1 MRRRSIHR
9 SVVLAAVLSLMV
21 AGIATA
27 DTVTG
32 DADLVAP
39 NAQSTR
45 DLGTVAPG
53 ATLTVPVGF
62 ELRCRGLQ
70 HVDGGQTVTLT
81 PGTTTVPSGGSIS
94 ATDGSIGPIP
104 GSWPSDGM
112 GCSSPAPLTGTPSQV
127 TIAAPPIAGGPYDYT
142 IFFDRSLSPAG
153 SGDGSAFS
161 SLTAVTFTL
170 TVAGNTPP
178 VLLLPGDFTVEGDS
192 MGGAIPAWS
201 ASATD
206 IEDDPDPAATCSP
219 APGGFF
225 ALGSTV
231 VGCSAT
237 DTAGATTTGSFTVAV
252 VDTTAP
258 ALAGMPGPMTLGTA
272 DPTGRTVD
280 YSLPSATDIVDPAPS
295 VACAPAPGAWFPVG
309 TTSVTC
315 TATDAS
321 GNAASATF
329 SMTVELLA
337 VVFDAPIGPS
347 NEIGANASRV
357 IPVKVRVWRDGV
369 ELRSG
374 RPALIVASCSGSPT
388 LRALD
393 LDWQAD
399 AGRWMGLLDTS
410 GLGGICLRATV
421 VAGGVDAGW
430 FTIRQDGPA
439 ALRRGR

>member
-1 MRRRSIHR
+1 MRRRSFNR
-9 SVVLAAVLSLMV
+9 SVVLATVLSLMV
-21 AGIATA
+21 VGIATA

-45 DLGTVAPG
+45 DLGTIAPG

-62 ELRCRGLQ
+62 ELRCLRFQ

-94 ATDGSIGPIP
+94 ATVGSIGPIP
-104 GSWPSDGM
+104 GGWPSDGM

-127 TIAAPPIAGGPYDYT
+127 TITAPPTAGGPYDYT

-153 SGDGSAFS
+153 SADGSAFTG
-161 SLTAVTFTL
+161 LTAVTFTL

-178 VLLLPGDFTVEGDS
+178 VLLLPGDFTVEGDRI
-192 MGGAIPAWS
+192 GGAIPAWS

-206 IEDDPDPAATCSP
+206 VEDDPDPTATCSP
-219 APGGFF
+219 APGAFF

-231 VGCSAT
+231 VDCSAT
-237 DTAGATTTGSFTVAV
+237 DTAGATTTGSFTVTV
-252 VDTTAP
+252 VDTAP
-258 ALAGMPGPMTLGTA
+258 PVLAGMPGPMTLGTPA
-272 DPTGRTVD
+272 PTGRTVV
-280 YSLPSATDIVDPAPS
+280 YALPSATDIVDPAPT
-295 VACAPAPGAWFPVG
+295 VACAFAPGAWFPVG
-309 TTSVTC
+309 MTSVTC
-315 TATDAS
+315 TATDGS

-329 SMTVELLA
+329 SVTVELLA

-374 RPALIVASCSGSPT
+374 RPALIVSGCGGGPA
-388 LRALD
+388 LRAVG

-399 AGRWMGLLDTS
+399 VGRWMGRLDTS
-410 GLGGICLRATV
+410 GLGGACLRGTV
-421 VAGGVDAGW
+421 VVAGVDAGG
-430 FTIRQDGPA
+430 FTIRQDGTA
-439 ALRRGR
+439 AAGGR